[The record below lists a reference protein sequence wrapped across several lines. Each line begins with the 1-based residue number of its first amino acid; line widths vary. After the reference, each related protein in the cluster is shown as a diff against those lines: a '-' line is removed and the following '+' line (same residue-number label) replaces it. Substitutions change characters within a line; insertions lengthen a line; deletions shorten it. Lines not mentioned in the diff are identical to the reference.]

1 MAGVFISY
9 SESDAAV
16 AGRLAADLRVAG
28 LDVWMAPG
36 SIRPGE
42 SFAAA
47 VDRGLESSEYVAVL
61 LSPPAMASA
70 WVQAEVYAAL
80 DRAHRGLTTVLPMR
94 LQPVAM
100 PPLLSGFQWI
110 DFSDYEGGLAGLAAV
125 LGADLRPV
133 SAMPVVRA
141 GPSPRQPAPP
151 DAFVARVLGA
161 LDAGAPSFGYAVQ
174 RTVPEHGG
182 RLDAVVEVALLRIGV
197 IVQRG
202 KKSAGQLLAEVQREL
217 AENPHRVAAVLAVAP
232 GNETTMLHHQ
242 LLDAATPN
250 AVVLTW
256 ALASGLDVVPAAVPV
271 VVDLIA
277 GRRAV

>member
-1 MAGVFISY
+1 
-9 SESDAAV
+9 V
-16 AGRLAADLRVAG
+16 AGRLAADLRAEG

-47 VDRGLESSEYVAVL
+47 IDRGLEGCEYVAVL
-61 LSPPAMASA
+61 LSPAAMASA

-80 DRAHRGLTTVLPMR
+80 DRAHRGVTTILPMR
-94 LQPVAM
+94 LQPVAV

-110 DFSDYEGGLAGLAAV
+110 DFSDYEGGLAALAAV

-133 SAMPVVRA
+133 SAMPVVEA
-141 GPSPRQPAPP
+141 EPSPRPTPPP

-161 LDAGAPSFGYAVQ
+161 LDAGARSFGYAVQ
-174 RTVPEHGG
+174 RTVPEQGG
-182 RLDAVVEVALLRIGV
+182 FLDAVSEVALLRIG
-197 IVQRG
+197 ILVQRG
-202 KKSAGQLLAEVQREL
+202 KKSVGQLLAEVQREL

-232 GNETTMLHHQ
+232 GEETTMRHYQ
-242 LLDAATPN
+242 LLDAETPN

-256 ALASGLDVVPAAVPV
+256 APASGLDAVPAAVAV
-271 VVDLIA
+271 VVDLVA
-277 GRRAV
+277 GRGVR